1 MPTNFEPL
9 KPEAENQLWVTLMR
23 CTNLVEA
30 DAIAMRLR
38 AADIPVFIPDEMGS
52 QILVTGPSVRVQVSP
67 SQYQAAREFLDEAV

>member
-1 MPTNFEPL
+1 MPNFEPL
-9 KPEAENQLWVTLMR
+9 NPKTENQLWVTLMR

-38 AADIPVFIPDEMGS
+38 AADIPVFIPDEIGS

-67 SQYQAAREFLDEAV
+67 SQYQAARDFLDDSI